1 MVPPGH
7 RHGDQKEAGDDGGRL
22 TDRPL
27 WRWATGRRHEASR
40 NQEQRA
46 GRPAFRDEADEQTG
60 QQRGPGARRAPGNP
74 GHPPQQGSLQEE
86 QDGLHEHERI
96 HVDRHLVEGE
106 NEADDNRGRGARDA
120 PRGVGEQ
127 DDGQCPEDRL
137 NLEDARDGGSKRAAE
152 EGEQVRVEGAHEEGV
167 PSHGSLAEDELRPVP
182 VDLAVGPQ
190 APAQRRGRE
199 PTQVRDAPGPGE
211 QEDDSPRR
219 LHQRLATPRP
229 TIFVS
234 PPEERTKPRLCGRA
248 LPKYSVGSCP
258 PLAFLGTFRPI
269 EQALAI
275 VAGSVQIGRARQFR
289 SFLSGGPGNP
299 GRISASL
306 RRR

>member
-1 MVPPGH
+1 
-7 RHGDQKEAGDDGGRL
+7 
-22 TDRPL
+22 
-27 WRWATGRRHEASR
+27 
-40 NQEQRA
+40 
-46 GRPAFRDEADEQTG
+46 
-60 QQRGPGARRAPGNP
+60 
-74 GHPPQQGSLQEE
+74 
-86 QDGLHEHERI
+86 
-96 HVDRHLVEGE
+96 GE

-211 QEDDSPRR
+211 QEQGRQSP
-219 LHQRLATPRP
+219 TPR
-229 TIFVS
+229 
-234 PPEERTKPRLCGRA
+234 K
-248 LPKYSVGSCP
+248 
-258 PLAFLGTFRPI
+258 
-269 EQALAI
+269 
-275 VAGSVQIGRARQFR
+275 AGSAGSR
-289 SFLSGGPGNP
+289 SFRTYLSERGA
-299 GRISASL
+299 RAS
-306 RRR
+306 RFA